1 MNLPEEF
8 ANQEAKYYI
17 LPIEYEG
24 NLTGG
29 KGAKNGSKEI
39 IKASYQLEYYDEQF
53 DNEPYKKGIFLLQ
66 NLTANSPEEITE
78 KISGEISKHK
88 NKFLISLGGDHSVS
102 IGIVKGMEK
111 IHDDFSVIIFDAHPD
126 LFYSW
131 NNSRLNHR
139 CSSFQISS
147 KHSVALIGIRSMD
160 KDELDV
166 IKNNNIHL
174 VCSHE
179 NVKEKLLAI
188 LPKLKNK
195 VYISIDVDSFD
206 PSFIRNTGTPE
217 PGGFFWK
224 EFIELLEIIFKNKNV
239 IGADIVEFS
248 PNENF
253 ESESYSLA
261 KLIYKIISMKEMKEK
276 IIYL

>member
-1 MNLPEEF
+1 MNLPWEF
-8 ANQEAKYYI
+8 VNQEARYYI

-24 NLTGG
+24 NLTGR

-39 IKASYQLEYYDEQF
+39 INASYQLEYYDEQF
-53 DNEPYKKGIFLLQ
+53 DNEPYKKGIHLLQ

-78 KISGEISKHK
+78 KISKEVSKYK
-88 NKFLISLGGDHSVS
+88 DKFIISLGGDHSVS
-102 IGIVKGMEK
+102 IGIVKGLENVY
-111 IHDDFSVIIFDAHPD
+111 DDFSVIIFDAHPD

-139 CSSFQISS
+139 CTSFHISS
-147 KHSVALIGIRSMD
+147 NHSTALVGIRSMD
-160 KDELDV
+160 KDELEIV
-166 IKNNNIHL
+166 KNNNIHL
-174 VCSHE
+174 IYSHE
-179 NVKEKLLAI
+179 NVKEKLSAI
-188 LPKLKNK
+188 LSKLKNK
-195 VYISIDVDSFD
+195 VYISIDVDCFD
-206 PSFIRNTGTPE
+206 PSFVRNTGTPE

-224 EFIELLEIIFKNKNV
+224 EFIGLLEIIFKNKTV

-261 KLIYKIISMKEMKEK
+261 KLIYKIISMKEMREK
-276 IIYL
+276 II

>member
-1 MNLPEEF
+1 MNFMNLPEEF
-8 ANQEAKYYI
+8 ASKEAKYYI
-17 LPIEYEG
+17 LPISYEG
-24 NLTGG
+24 NVTSG
-29 KGAKNGSKEI
+29 KGTSKGPSEI
-39 IKASYQLEYYDEQF
+39 IKSSCQLEYYDEQF

-66 NLTANSPEEITE
+66 NLIANSPEEITE
-78 KISGEISKHK
+78 KISEEVSKHK
-88 NKFLISLGGDHSVS
+88 SKFIISLGGDHSVS
-102 IGIVKGMEK
+102 IGIVKGLEK
-111 IHDDFSVIIFDAHPD
+111 IHDDFSVIVFDAHPD

-139 CSSFQISS
+139 CTSFHISL
-147 KHSVALIGIRSMD
+147 KHSTSLLGIRSMD

-166 IKNNNIHL
+166 IKNNN
-174 VCSHE
+174 VYVAYSHE
-179 NVKEKLLAI
+179 DVKEKLLAI

-224 EFIELLEIIFKNKNV
+224 EFIELLEIIFMNKNV

-261 KLIYKIISMKEMKEK
+261 KLIYKILSMKEK
-276 IIYL
+276 II